1 MTTWLPLGVVAL
13 GGALGALCRYYF
25 GLAIASRLGTSFP
38 FGTLIINVTGCL
50 FLGFFATFAL
60 DRAAW
65 ISPNAR
71 LFWATG
77 FAGAYTTFS
86 TFGFET
92 LQLVEQ
98 GNLYEAM
105 VNVAGSVVIGLA
117 AVWLGAF
124 LARLLPA

>member
-1 MTTWLPLGVVAL
+1 MRTWIPFWMVAF
-13 GGALGALCRYYF
+13 GGALGALCRYYL

-38 FGTLIINVTGCL
+38 FGTLIVNVSGCL

-60 DRAAW
+60 GRAAW
-65 ISPNAR
+65 IGPNAR

-77 FAGAYTTFS
+77 FVGAYTTFS

-92 LQLVEQ
+92 LQLLEQ
-98 GNLYEAM
+98 GNPYEAV

-124 LARLLPA
+124 LARLLSA